1 MRTPPAGLV
10 LAVGLGGAVGT
21 LARHGV
27 TLALDSVDVLP
38 WGTLVVNLAGSLLL
52 GLVVAVVASSTL
64 RTTLGTG
71 VLGGFTTYSAF
82 ALQTHDL
89 LVDRPSLAVGYAL
102 ATLAG
107 GWLLALVGL
116 AAGRR
121 WAR

>member
-1 MRTPPAGLV
+1 MSTPPARLV

-21 LARHGV
+21 LARHGITV
-27 TLALDSVDVLP
+27 LLDSVDVVP
-38 WGTLVVNLAGSLLL
+38 WGTLVVNLLGSLLL
-52 GLVVAVVASSTL
+52 GFVVAAVASPTL
-64 RTTLGTG
+64 RTTVGTG

-89 LVDRPSLAVGYAL
+89 LTARPTLAVGYAL
-102 ATLAG
+102 VTLAG

-121 WAR
+121 WGR